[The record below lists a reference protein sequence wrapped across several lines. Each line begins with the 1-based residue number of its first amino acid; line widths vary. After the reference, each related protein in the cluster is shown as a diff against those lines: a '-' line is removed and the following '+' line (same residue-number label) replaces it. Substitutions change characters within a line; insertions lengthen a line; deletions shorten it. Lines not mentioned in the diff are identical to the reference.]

1 MKQSNLDAVHQVIV
15 DTVQMW
21 ASGLTTDNE
30 LCDALHGIHLS
41 FTQYRN
47 DMSGLIDP
55 NTGLRYESPKHKQI
69 KLISKGHEAGDDR
82 NEAHVL

>member
-1 MKQSNLDAVHQVIV
+1 MTSATRSTTMRNLIKEIDMKQSNLDAVHQVIV

-47 DMSGLIDP
+47 RMTGLIDP
-55 NTGLRYESPKHKQI
+55 NTGLRYESPK
-69 KLISKGHEAGDDR
+69 D
-82 NEAHVL
+82 N